1 MAQKIICDGCGTIL
15 FASCKIKSP
24 YDIIQALNRECP
36 QCGKDLEFNIDKI
49 TIEIAELANKQ

>member
-1 MAQKIICDGCGTIL
+1 MAQKIICDGCGEVL

-49 TIEIAELANKQ
+49 TIVIAESC